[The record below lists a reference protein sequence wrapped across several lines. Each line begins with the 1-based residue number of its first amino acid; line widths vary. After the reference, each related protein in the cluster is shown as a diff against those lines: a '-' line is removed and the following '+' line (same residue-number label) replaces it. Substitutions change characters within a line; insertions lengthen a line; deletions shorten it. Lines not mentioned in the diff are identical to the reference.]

1 VFLEA
6 KINMNNLDLHKH
18 FAVLELKPGAS
29 SEQIKASYKEL
40 VQIWHPD
47 RFQNNPQLQQRAHLK
62 LQQINN
68 SYDFL
73 RENYD
78 PNDISEDSENDPSKI
93 SDLNELRDALLR
105 CKFCSPVPLLLKID
119 FKKAD
124 LVSKLRDGY
133 YVYHLSHSL
142 GGQHLYITSISKS
155 ENFESSYNSV
165 VLAYF
170 GAFLGR
176 GEILDIVRQLRGC

>member
-1 VFLEA
+1 
-6 KINMNNLDLHKH
+6 MNNLDLHKH

-29 SEQIKASYKEL
+29 LEQIKASYKEL

-73 RENYD
+73 RENYNPD
-78 PNDISEDSENDPSKI
+78 DISEDSEIDQPKI
-93 SDLNELRDALLR
+93 SCLNQLRDALLR
-105 CKFCSPVPLLLKID
+105 CKFCGPAPILLKID
-119 FKKAD
+119 FKKAN
-124 LVSKLRDGY
+124 LVSQLRDGY

-142 GGQHLYITSISKS
+142 GGQHLYITSIPKSKDF
-155 ENFESSYNSV
+155 NLSYKSI
-165 VLAYF
+165 AMSYF
-170 GAFLGR
+170 GALLGR
-176 GEILDIVRQLRGC
+176 NEILDIVHQLRE

>member
-1 VFLEA
+1 
-6 KINMNNLDLHKH
+6 MNNLDLHKH

-29 SEQIKASYKEL
+29 LEQIKASYKEL

-68 SYDFL
+68 SYDFI

-78 PNDISEDSENDPSKI
+78 PDDISEDSEIDPSKI

-119 FKKAD
+119 FKKAG
-124 LVSKLRDGY
+124 LVSKLRDGH

-142 GGQHLYITSISKS
+142 GGQHLYITSFPKS

-165 VLAYF
+165 VLSYF